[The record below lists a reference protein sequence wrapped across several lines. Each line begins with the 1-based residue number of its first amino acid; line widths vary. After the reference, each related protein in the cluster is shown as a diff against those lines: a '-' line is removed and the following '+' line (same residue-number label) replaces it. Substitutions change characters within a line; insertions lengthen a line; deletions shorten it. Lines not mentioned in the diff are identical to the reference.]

1 MITEALIRF
10 MQRLVKDAGRKV
22 ALVLDTLK
30 AHHSKVVK
38 QWLEFN
44 QDSNQAAKY
53 RAPQK
58 NLWVSSGSGSAPRV

>member
-1 MITEALIRF
+1 MITEVLIRF

-30 AHHSKVVK
+30 AHHSKVVQ

-53 RAPQK
+53 RTT
-58 NLWVSSGSGSAPRV
+58 VDF